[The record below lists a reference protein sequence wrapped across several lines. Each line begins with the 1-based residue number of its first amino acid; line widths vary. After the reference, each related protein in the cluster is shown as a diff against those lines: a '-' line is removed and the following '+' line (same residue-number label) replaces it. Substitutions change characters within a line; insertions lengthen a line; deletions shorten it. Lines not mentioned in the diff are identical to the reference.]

1 MRDLKN
7 MNYEQLH
14 TEWLYAMGGDQI
26 ALWAFCRAKRD
37 LVKLLSE
44 LKEFGIFGRDVD
56 ALTHDELQE
65 MLKACRAVE
74 LVNSMSVDELEVM
87 LNI

>member
-14 TEWLYAMGGDQI
+14 TEWLYAMGVDQE
-26 ALWAFCRAKRD
+26 ALCAAHQAKRD
-37 LVKLLSE
+37 VVELHSE
-44 LKEFGIFGRDVD
+44 LEELGIFGRDID
-56 ALTHDELQE
+56 ALTHNELQE
-65 MLKACRAVE
+65 TLKACRAVE

>member
-14 TEWLYAMGGDQI
+14 TEWLYAMGGDQT
-26 ALWAFCRAKRD
+26 ALWDIFSFYTD
-37 LVKLLSE
+37 VVKLLSE